1 MAASKCNNELELD
14 SSGLEYQLLICWP
27 CAHGMLF
34 FEPISLNVKGGKILV
49 FIIVEVILET
59 VRHSLIS
66 LVTCCIL
73 ECCQLIFLLKTA
85 YVSTMKLF
93 FKGYTRGFIV

>member
-59 VRHSLIS
+59 VRHSFIDIIS
-66 LVTCCIL
+66 HMLYFRMLSVD
-73 ECCQLIFLLKTA
+73 
-85 YVSTMKLF
+85 F
-93 FKGYTRGFIV
+93 FVENCLCKYYETFF

>member
-1 MAASKCNNELELD
+1 MEASKCNNELELD
-14 SSGLEYQLLICWP
+14 SSGLEYQLLICWL

-34 FEPISLNVKGGKILV
+34 SEPISLNVKGGKIFI

-59 VRHSLIS
+59 VRHSHLLIS

-73 ECCQLIFLLKTA
+73 ECCQLIFFVENCLCKYYET
-85 YVSTMKLF
+85 F
-93 FKGYTRGFIV
+93 F